1 MVCRFVRRRLHY
13 SMTPRPPQSGTPI
26 VTAAADPADPVEVLH
41 VITDL
46 DVGGAERMLA
56 TYLGGPRDPAIRHRV
71 VSLKPEGAFAV
82 PLRQAGIEVTSLGMG
97 RWPNPLALLRLACLI
112 RRWRPDAIQTWMY
125 HADLIGTLALLLSG
139 RRRRTQLN
147 WGIRCSD
154 MDLGEYGPM
163 LRLVIRACRAL
174 SGLPDR
180 IVANSEAGRRFHR
193 ETLRYRDTNWLVI
206 PNSVDADRFR
216 PDPAQRAAI
225 RAELGIPPDAPL
237 IGCFARVDPMK
248 DYPGFLAAL
257 DRLPGVHALAAG
269 KDTEALPPRP
279 GLHRLGRRDDVERLY
294 AACDLLV
301 LPSAFGEGFPNVVG
315 EAMACGVVPVATDVG
330 DSRTIVGDVGRIV
343 PPRDPAAL
351 AAAVRALLDEPAE
364 RRAQRSAAARRRILD
379 TYTAAAGAGAAG
391 FDRLFR
397 APPVTG
403 QPVAPPLQP
412 VLAVASAIVSRLSV
426 FAILIL
432 AARLLDA
439 REFGAFA
446 VTGVLMALVNALVS
460 GGGDMWLNPFT
471 QRGAGDRPRVPRIWG
486 AYLVICLSIAAL
498 VGGGMAVGVYLFGRS
513 GGGLGLGALEGYHA
527 AAVLGVLGGV
537 FAGLAETLLAIM
549 RASGRVAT
557 FFVVRDL
564 TLPLAMLGLFLWV
577 QPPSAF
583 DAVLVQTVAAFG
595 AFLFVGLRL
604 LGDRPSLPMPGR
616 LRGGARRRVIGHT
629 LGLIYGNLGSRL
641 SIYVDVLVL
650 TYLLS
655 LDDLG
660 HYRAAT
666 QFAIGFMVVQ
676 HFVFLTLPWQMRRAG
691 PGPAAAAALARV
703 RARQRMLL
711 ALSALAAAVLVAA
724 AEPIM
729 HLLGERFVAA
739 APIFQLYVVLR
750 AVGLMWGPNHEL
762 LVSNGR
768 AGWDAHANL
777 VGVAVWLMAFAAA
790 CMAGATPVAAAVAAS
805 ATGAIAA
812 QGMRYGLVGRAGLT
826 PVTGHPFGWVLPTL
840 LAAGIGAAA
849 PLIL

>member
-1 MVCRFVRRRLHY
+1 
-13 SMTPRPPQSGTPI
+13 MTAT
-26 VTAAADPADPVEVLH
+26 ADPTAPVEVLH
-41 VITDL
+41 LITDL

-56 TYLGGPRDPAIRHRV
+56 TYLTGPRDRGIRHRV
-71 VSLKPEGAFAV
+71 VSLKPEGVFAGA
-82 PLRQAGIEVTSLGMG
+82 LRDAGIEVVSLGMG
-97 RWPNPLALLRLACLI
+97 RWPNPLSLLRLVCLI
-112 RRWRPDAIQTWMY
+112 RRWRPDVVQTWMY
-125 HADLIGTLALLLSG
+125 HADLLGTLALLLSG
-139 RRRRTQLN
+139 RRARTQLN

-154 MDLGEYGPM
+154 MDLDEYGPM
-163 LRLVIRACRAL
+163 LRGVIRACRAL

-193 ETLRYRDTNWLVI
+193 ETLHYRESDWRVI
-206 PNSVDADRFR
+206 PNSIDTARFR
-216 PDPAQRAAI
+216 PDSDHRAAV
-225 RAELGIPPDAPL
+225 RAELGIASDAPL

-257 DRLPGVHALAAG
+257 DRLPGMQALAVG
-269 KDTEALPPRP
+269 KDTEHLPPRP

-315 EAMACGVVPVATDVG
+315 EAMACGVIPVATDVG
-330 DSRTIVGDVGRIV
+330 DSRAIVGEVGRIV

-351 AAAVRALLDEPAE
+351 AAAVRALIDEPAAT
-364 RRAQRSAAARRRILD
+364 RTDRAAAARRRILD

-391 FDRLFR
+391 FDLLFR
-397 APPVTG
+397 EGPGTARKPSSIK
-403 QPVAPPLQP
+403 PLQP

-426 FAILIL
+426 FAVLIL
-432 AARLLDA
+432 AARLLDP

-446 VTGVLMALVNALVS
+446 VTGVVMALVMALVS

-471 QRGAGDRPRVPRIWG
+471 QRGAGDRPRAPRIWG
-486 AYLVICLSIAAL
+486 AYLAICATIAAL
-498 VGGGMAVGVYLFGRS
+498 VGGGMAVAVYLFGRS
-513 GGGLGLGALEGYHA
+513 NGGIGLGALEGYHA

-537 FAGLAETLLAIM
+537 FAGLTETLLAIM

-564 TLPLAMLGLFLWV
+564 SLPLATLGLFVWV

-595 AFLFVGLRL
+595 ACLFVGLRV

-616 LRGGARRRVIGHT
+616 LRGAARRRVVGHT

-660 HYRAAT
+660 HHRAAT

-676 HFVFLTLPWQMRRAG
+676 HFVFLTLPWQMRRVG
-691 PGPAAAAALARV
+691 PGPAGAAALRRV
-703 RARQRMLL
+703 QARQRLLL
-711 ALSALAAAVLVAA
+711 ALAALAAAILMLAA
-724 AEPIM
+724 DPIM
-729 HLLGERFVAA
+729 RLLGPRFVDA
-739 APIFQLYVVLR
+739 APIFQLYVLLR

-768 AGWDAHANL
+768 AGWDAHTNL
-777 VGVAVWLMAFAAA
+777 VGVAAWLLAFAAA
-790 CMAGATPVAAAVAAS
+790 YFAGAAPVAAAIAAS

-812 QGMRYGLVGRAGLT
+812 QGLRYSLVGRAGLT
-826 PVTGHPFGWVLPTL
+826 PVTGHPFGWALPTL

>member
-1 MVCRFVRRRLHY
+1 
-13 SMTPRPPQSGTPI
+13 MTAT
-26 VTAAADPADPVEVLH
+26 TDPATPVEVLH

-56 TYLGGPRDPAIRHRV
+56 TYLTGPRDGRIRHRV
-71 VSLKPEGAFAV
+71 VSLKPEGIFAAA
-82 PLRQAGIEVTSLGMG
+82 LRKAGIEVVSLGMG
-97 RWPNPLALLRLACLI
+97 RWPNPLALLRLAWLI
-112 RRWRPDAIQTWMY
+112 RRWRPDVVQTWMY
-125 HADLIGTLALLLSG
+125 HADLIGSLALLLSG
-139 RRRRTQLN
+139 RRARTHLN

-154 MDLGEYGPM
+154 MDLAEYGPM
-163 LRLVIRACRAL
+163 LRAVIGTCRAL

-193 ETLRYRDTNWLVI
+193 ETLGYRDSDWRVV
-206 PNSVDADRFR
+206 PNSIDADRFR
-216 PDPAQRAAI
+216 PDPGHRAAV
-225 RAELGIPPDAPL
+225 RAELGIGPDAPL
-237 IGCFARVDPMK
+237 VGCFARVDPMK

-257 DRLPGVHALAAG
+257 DRLPGVQALAVG
-269 KDTEALPPRP
+269 KDTEHLPARP

-315 EAMACGVVPVATDVG
+315 EAMASGVVPVATDVG
-330 DSRTIVGDVGRIV
+330 DSRAIVGEVGRIV
-343 PPRDPAAL
+343 PPRDPDAL
-351 AAAVRALLDEPAE
+351 AAAVRSLLDEPAD
-364 RRAQRSAAARRRILD
+364 RRANRAAAARARILD
-379 TYTAAAGAGAAG
+379 TYTAEAGAGAAG

-397 APPVTG
+397 EPLAPVS
-403 QPVAPPLQP
+403 ARPLQP

-426 FAILIL
+426 FAVLIL

-446 VTGVLMALVNALVS
+446 VTGVVMALVMALVS

-471 QRGAGDRPRVPRIWG
+471 QRGAGDRPRAPRIWG
-486 AYLVICLSIAAL
+486 AYLAICATIAAL
-498 VGGGMAVGVYLFGRS
+498 VGGGMAVAVYLFGRS
-513 GGGLGLGALEGYHA
+513 DSGIGLGALEGYHA

-537 FAGLAETLLAIM
+537 FAGLTETLLAIM
-549 RASGRVAT
+549 RASGRVAA

-564 TLPLAMLGLFLWV
+564 TLPLATLGLFVWV

-595 AFLFVGLRL
+595 ACLFVGLRV
-604 LGDRPSLPMPGR
+604 LGDRPSLPLPGR
-616 LRGGARRRVIGHT
+616 LRGAARRRVIGHT

-691 PGPAAAAALARV
+691 PGAVAVEALRRV
-703 RARQRMLL
+703 QTRQRLLL
-711 ALSALAAAVLVAA
+711 ALSALAAAILMLAA
-724 AEPIM
+724 DPIM
-729 HLLGERFVAA
+729 RLLGPHFVDA
-739 APIFQLYVVLR
+739 APIFQLYVLLR

-777 VGVAVWLMAFAAA
+777 VGVAAWLLAFAAA
-790 CMAGATPVAAAVAAS
+790 YLAGANPVAAAIAAS

-812 QGMRYGLVGRAGLT
+812 QGMRYRLVGRAGLI
-826 PVTGHPFGWVLPTL
+826 PVTGHPFGWTLPAL